1 MEQQTRASRK
11 LWDSPKDSHR
21 CTSIDMGTFPKS
33 KMSYSTRTESE
44 RQTFWKRSPS
54 PGCQTPRRRPRVEQ
68 PKLDQCSK
76 SPWQSEHN
84 HGKMTCLPLYK
95 NMAIC
100 EKIPDETRLVDCGAK
115 FKTVLWKA
123 SRAHKEPLLNFIAPV
138 VDACLIP
145 DCGGKVYPA
154 SKSNITLFK
163 ITGPEPGLKCSLRCR
178 SCGARYYISHY
189 TIPNVGR
196 RYYDVKYKTSQK
208 ESSNWVN
215 HAFVSHKAFA
225 EIYNGVYDE
234 NRAPEFHEWKKAT
247 FAESRSAWPVMMVM
261 MVIDGDGVCQD
272 DEYLGHGMK
281 MALNSFFACELE
293 KEIDERN
300 LTAHITFNQK
310 NTENDVLGKIDQYRR
325 DEIYPHSC
333 SANCK
338 KKGCENLRV
347 IDACWKLNIF
357 HCLMSVPQHVD
368 GYPLLSFPNVCVNEP
383 RAGSVFCQEHFQ
395 LLQRN
400 GVPTEKKSFLQHV
413 GCKGADS
420 TSQMEAIVM
429 AFAGSIQQTGQTA
442 IEYQGMYFSLDL
454 RQGTKSMVLRN
465 RPSSWESSGKSLCN
479 KDIGQKGKLRQKSRG
494 HFMCVTG
501 GGHIIAE
508 SPSQVFMQTIKVI
521 YEDVR
526 HVPHEHLD
534 SHLETYFLVYDNMCH
549 LDSLRGSKVI
559 DRLHLSNHK
568 NKKCHTKY
576 NPDVLPAGYNTQAA
590 EQTFSWLGR
599 FKKVVNSMTQMHH
612 LFYLHRMIKR
622 RNSYT
627 EICRKKQSGTGYT
640 ACAKDC

>member
-11 LWDSPKDSHR
+11 LWDSPKTATGARRSIWERSPSPR
-21 CTSIDMGTFPKS
+21 CRTP
-33 KMSYSTRTESE
+33 TESE

-84 HGKMTCLPLYK
+84 HGKSNDLSTIIQKYGLNTFVCAVQTDKHIPK
-95 NMAIC
+95 NFVNRDDYFLKIMQEVDKSMNIKHVIELQRLC

-208 ESSNWVN
+208 ESSNWVYFDDSTYELMCESGN

-247 FAESRSAWPVMMVM
+247 FAESRSEDSSLAGDDGDDGD
-261 MVIDGDGVCQD
+261 DGDGVCQD
-272 DEYLGHGMK
+272 DEYLDVKGMSAK

-383 RAGSVFCQEHFQ
+383 RAGSVFCQDHFQ

-420 TSQMEAIVM
+420 TSQMEAKVM

-442 IEYQGMYFSLDL
+442 IEYQG
-454 RQGTKSMVLRN
+454 TKSMVLRT
-465 RPSSWESSGKSLCN
+465 RPSSWESSG
-479 KDIGQKGKLRQKSRG
+479 QKVLLRSSCKLSRSFTRMFG
-494 HFMCVTG
+494 M
-501 GGHIIAE
+501 
-508 SPSQVFMQTIKVI
+508 
-521 YEDVR
+521 
-526 HVPHEHLD
+526 
-534 SHLETYFLVYDNMCH
+534 FLMN
-549 LDSLRGSKVI
+549 I
-559 DRLHLSNHK
+559 
-568 NKKCHTKY
+568 
-576 NPDVLPAGYNTQAA
+576 
-590 EQTFSWLGR
+590 
-599 FKKVVNSMTQMHH
+599 
-612 LFYLHRMIKR
+612 
-622 RNSYT
+622 
-627 EICRKKQSGTGYT
+627 
-640 ACAKDC
+640 